1 MFSGIVQEAGK
12 VKDFLKREDIYNIS
26 IDCSSKIT
34 SNLKKGASVSVNGVC
49 LTVKDENP
57 EILRFDLVEETIKR
71 TNFQKLKIGDNVNL
85 DRSLKMGD
93 EIGGHL
99 VSGHIHGIS
108 KVVSIEIRD
117 QSWDVEISIEPFMQE
132 YILHKGYVAINGC
145 SLTVGEVSKESFLI
159 HLIPETLSVTNLFQ
173 LEQDSTVNIE
183 LDQNTIIIA
192 DTVKKYL
199 DGRSSRVR
207 SS

>member
-12 VKDFLKREDIYNIS
+12 VIEFVKEKDIYNLS
-26 IDCSSKIT
+26 IECSSEFI
-34 SNLKKGASVSVNGVC
+34 SDLKKGASISVDGVC

-71 TNFQKLKIGDNVNL
+71 TNFQNIKTGDNVNL
-85 DRSLKMGD
+85 ERSLKMGD
-93 EIGGHL
+93 EIGGHP

-108 KVVSIEIRD
+108 KVISIDKRD
-117 QSWDVEISIEPFMQE
+117 QSWDVKFSVEPFMHD
-132 YILHKGYVAINGC
+132 YMLHKGYVAINGC
-145 SLTVGEVSKESFLI
+145 SLTVGEVSNESFMI
-159 HLIPETLSVTNLFQ
+159 HLIPETLSITNLFQ
-173 LEQDSTVNIE
+173 LEQDSVVNIE

-199 DGRSSRVR
+199 DGKS
-207 SS
+207 

>member
-12 VKDFLKREDIYNIS
+12 VIRFEKEKDIFNLS
-26 IDCSSKIT
+26 IECSSEFI
-34 SNLKKGASVSVNGVC
+34 SDLKKGASISVDGVC

-71 TNFQKLKIGDNVNL
+71 TNFQNIKTGDNVNL
-85 DRSLKMGD
+85 ERSLKMGD
-93 EIGGHL
+93 EIGGHP

-108 KVVSIEIRD
+108 KVISIDKRD
-117 QSWDVEISIEPFMQE
+117 QSWDVKFSVEPFMHD
-132 YILHKGYVAINGC
+132 YMLHKGYVAINGC
-145 SLTVGEVSKESFLI
+145 SLTIGEVSNESFMI
-159 HLIPETLSVTNLFQ
+159 HLIPETLSITTLFQ
-173 LEQDSTVNIE
+173 LEQDSVVNIE

-199 DGRSSRVR
+199 DGKS
-207 SS
+207 

>member
-34 SNLKKGASVSVNGVC
+34 SNLKKGASVSVDGVC

-71 TNFQKLKIGDNVNL
+71 TNFQNIKIGDNVNL
-85 DRSLKMGD
+85 ERSLKMGD

-199 DGRSSRVR
+199 DGRS
-207 SS
+207 

>member
-34 SNLKKGASVSVNGVC
+34 SNLKKGASVSVDGVC

-71 TNFQKLKIGDNVNL
+71 TNFQNIKIGDNVNL
-85 DRSLKMGD
+85 ERSVKMGD

-99 VSGHIHGIS
+99 VSGHIHGVS

-199 DGRSSRVR
+199 DGRS
-207 SS
+207 

>member
-12 VKDFLKREDIYNIS
+12 VIGLVKEKDIYNLS
-26 IDCSSKIT
+26 IECSSEFI
-34 SNLKKGASVSVNGVC
+34 SDLKKGASISVDGVC

-71 TNFQKLKIGDNVNL
+71 TNFQNIKTGDNVNL
-85 DRSLKMGD
+85 ERSLKMGD
-93 EIGGHL
+93 EIGGHP

-108 KVVSIEIRD
+108 KVISIDKRD
-117 QSWDVEISIEPFMQE
+117 QSWDVKFSVEPFMHD
-132 YILHKGYVAINGC
+132 YMLHKGYVAINGC
-145 SLTVGEVSKESFLI
+145 SLTIGEVSNESFMI
-159 HLIPETLSVTNLFQ
+159 HLIPETLSITNLFQ
-173 LEQDSTVNIE
+173 LEQDSVVNIE

-199 DGRSSRVR
+199 DGKS
-207 SS
+207 

>member
-12 VKDFLKREDIYNIS
+12 VSGFVKEKDIYNLS
-26 IDCSSKIT
+26 IECSSEFI
-34 SNLKKGASVSVNGVC
+34 SDLKKGASISVDGVC

-71 TNFQKLKIGDNVNL
+71 TNFQNIKTGDNVNL
-85 DRSLKMGD
+85 ERSLKMGD
-93 EIGGHL
+93 EIGGHP

-108 KVVSIEIRD
+108 KVISIDKRD
-117 QSWDVEISIEPFMQE
+117 QSWDVKFSVESFMHD
-132 YILHKGYVAINGC
+132 YMLHKGYVAINGC
-145 SLTVGEVSKESFLI
+145 SLTVGDVSNESFMI
-159 HLIPETLSVTNLFQ
+159 HLIPETLSITNLFQ
-173 LEQDSTVNIE
+173 LKQGSVVNIE

-199 DGRSSRVR
+199 DGKS
-207 SS
+207 

>member
-12 VKDFLKREDIYNIS
+12 VIGFVKEKDIYNLS
-26 IDCSSKIT
+26 IECSSEFI
-34 SNLKKGASVSVNGVC
+34 SDLKKGASISVDGVC

-71 TNFQKLKIGDNVNL
+71 TNFQNIKTGDNVNL
-85 DRSLKMGD
+85 ERSLKMGD
-93 EIGGHL
+93 EIGGHP

-108 KVVSIEIRD
+108 KVISIDKRD
-117 QSWDVEISIEPFMQE
+117 QSWDVKFSVESFMHD
-132 YILHKGYVAINGC
+132 YMLHKGYVAVNGC
-145 SLTVGEVSKESFLI
+145 SLTVGEVSNESFII
-159 HLIPETLSVTNLFQ
+159 HLIPETLSITNLFQ
-173 LEQDSTVNIE
+173 LEQDSVVNIE

-199 DGRSSRVR
+199 DGKS
-207 SS
+207 

>member
-12 VKDFLKREDIYNIS
+12 VIGFVKEKDIYNLS
-26 IDCSSKIT
+26 IECSSEFI
-34 SNLKKGASVSVNGVC
+34 SDLKKGASISVDGVC

-71 TNFQKLKIGDNVNL
+71 TNFQNIKTGDNVNL
-85 DRSLKMGD
+85 ERSLKVGD
-93 EIGGHL
+93 EIGGHP

-108 KVVSIEIRD
+108 KVISIDKRD
-117 QSWDVEISIEPFMQE
+117 QSWDVKFSVESFMHD
-132 YILHKGYVAINGC
+132 YMLHKGYVAINGC
-145 SLTVGEVSKESFLI
+145 SLTVGEVSNESFMI
-159 HLIPETLSVTNLFQ
+159 HLIPETLSITNLFQ
-173 LEQDSTVNIE
+173 LQQDSIVNVE

-199 DGRSSRVR
+199 DGKS
-207 SS
+207 

>member
-12 VKDFLKREDIYNIS
+12 VIGFVKERDIYNLS
-26 IDCSSKIT
+26 IECSSEFI
-34 SNLKKGASVSVNGVC
+34 SDLKKGASISVDGVC

-71 TNFQKLKIGDNVNL
+71 TNFQNIKTGDNVNL
-85 DRSLKMGD
+85 ERSLKMGD
-93 EIGGHL
+93 EIGGHP

-108 KVVSIEIRD
+108 KVISIDRRD
-117 QSWDVEISIEPFMQE
+117 QSWDVKFSVESFMHD
-132 YILHKGYVAINGC
+132 YMLHKGYVAINGC
-145 SLTVGEVSKESFLI
+145 SLTVGEVSNESFMI
-159 HLIPETLSVTNLFQ
+159 HLIPETLSITNLFQ
-173 LEQDSTVNIE
+173 LEQDSVVNIE

-199 DGRSSRVR
+199 DGKS
-207 SS
+207 

>member
-12 VKDFLKREDIYNIS
+12 VKDFLKQEDIYNIS

-71 TNFQKLKIGDNVNL
+71 TNFQNIKIGDNVNL
-85 DRSLKMGD
+85 ERSVKMGD

-99 VSGHIHGIS
+99 VSGHIHGVS

-192 DTVKKYL
+192 DTIKKYL
-199 DGRSSRVR
+199 DGRS
-207 SS
+207 

>member
-12 VKDFLKREDIYNIS
+12 VKDFLKQEDIYNIS

-34 SNLKKGASVSVNGVC
+34 SNLKKGASVSVDGVC

-71 TNFQKLKIGDNVNL
+71 TNFQNIKIGDNVNL
-85 DRSLKMGD
+85 ERSVKMGD

-99 VSGHIHGIS
+99 VSGHIHGVS

-199 DGRSSRVR
+199 DGRS
-207 SS
+207 

>member
-12 VKDFLKREDIYNIS
+12 VIGFVKEKDIYNLS
-26 IDCSSKIT
+26 IECSSEFI
-34 SNLKKGASVSVNGVC
+34 SDLKKGASISVDGVC

-71 TNFQKLKIGDNVNL
+71 TNFQNIKTGDNVNL
-85 DRSLKMGD
+85 ERSLKMGD
-93 EIGGHL
+93 EIGGHP

-108 KVVSIEIRD
+108 KVISIDKRD
-117 QSWDVEISIEPFMQE
+117 QSWDVKFSVEYFMHD
-132 YILHKGYVAINGC
+132 YMLHKGYVAINGC
-145 SLTVGEVSKESFLI
+145 SLTVGEVSNESFMI

-173 LEQDSTVNIE
+173 LQQGSVVNIE

-199 DGRSSRVR
+199 DGKS
-207 SS
+207 

>member
-12 VKDFLKREDIYNIS
+12 VIGFVKEKDIFNLS
-26 IDCSSKIT
+26 IECSSEFI
-34 SNLKKGASVSVNGVC
+34 SDLKKGASISVDGVC

-71 TNFQKLKIGDNVNL
+71 TNFQNIKTGDNVNL
-85 DRSLKMGD
+85 ERSLKMGD
-93 EIGGHL
+93 EIGGHP

-108 KVVSIEIRD
+108 KVISIDKRD
-117 QSWDVEISIEPFMQE
+117 QSWDVKFSVEPFMHD
-132 YILHKGYVAINGC
+132 YMLHKGYVAINGC
-145 SLTVGEVSKESFLI
+145 SLTVGEVSNESFMI
-159 HLIPETLSVTNLFQ
+159 HLIPETLSITNLFQ
-173 LEQDSTVNIE
+173 LEQDSVVNIE

-199 DGRSSRVR
+199 DGKS
-207 SS
+207 

>member
-12 VKDFLKREDIYNIS
+12 VIGFVKEKDIYNLS
-26 IDCSSKIT
+26 IECSSEFI
-34 SNLKKGASVSVNGVC
+34 SDLKKGASISVDGVC

-71 TNFQKLKIGDNVNL
+71 TNFQNIKTGDNVNL
-85 DRSLKMGD
+85 ERSLKMGD
-93 EIGGHL
+93 EIGGHP

-108 KVVSIEIRD
+108 KVISIDKRD
-117 QSWDVEISIEPFMQE
+117 QSWDVKFSVEPFMHD
-132 YILHKGYVAINGC
+132 YMLHKGYVAINGC
-145 SLTVGEVSKESFLI
+145 SLTVGEVSNESFMI
-159 HLIPETLSVTNLFQ
+159 HLIPETLSITNLFQ
-173 LEQDSTVNIE
+173 LEQDSVVNIE

-199 DGRSSRVR
+199 DGKS
-207 SS
+207 